1 MSSRENVENLE
12 DGKDSEEGGIRKT
25 GKYLIYLFCLFYLVA
40 SQKSTLLASSTLFSK
55 ETSDT
60 FSVLFITFHVLFLIA
75 YLPWFFSKKKNFF
88 FEDLPFLAPYFRYFS

>member
-1 MSSRENVENLE
+1 MHSRREEN
-12 DGKDSEEGGIRKT
+12 IRKT

-60 FSVLFITFHVLFLIA
+60 FSELFITFHVLFLIA
-75 YLPWFFSKKKNFF
+75 YLLWFFSKKKIFF
-88 FEDLPFLAPYFRYFS
+88 FEDLPFLAP